1 LRSASKSGIGAH
13 PATSAADAGHAG
25 NPKTTALTNLEP
37 YVDFSTMAKDV
48 RLTTQTISVL
58 RAVMTHRASGASGA
72 VIAKETGLASGSL
85 YPILKR
91 LEDAGWL
98 SSEWEKGD
106 PSELGRP
113 RRRF

>member
-1 LRSASKSGIGAH
+1 
-13 PATSAADAGHAG
+13 
-25 NPKTTALTNLEP
+25 
-37 YVDFSTMAKDV
+37 MAKDV

-58 RAVMTHRASGASGA
+58 QAVMAHRVSGASGA

-113 RRRF
+113 RRRFYNVTGMGARKMNAIATTMSNDLEDAAWAF